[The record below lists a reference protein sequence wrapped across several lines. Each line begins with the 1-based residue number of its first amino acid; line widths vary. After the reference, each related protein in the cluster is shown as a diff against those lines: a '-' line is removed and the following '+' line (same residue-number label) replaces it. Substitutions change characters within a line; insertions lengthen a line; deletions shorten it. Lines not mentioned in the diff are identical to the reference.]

1 MVSLVNHVSRQ
12 RSWSVGQKEIK
23 GIEFDSVL
31 GALQNCHENEAVV
44 CRVNDDS
51 VCVTNIDNIHE
62 LEEIGYKV
70 VATN

>member
-1 MVSLVNHVSRQ
+1 MVSLVNHVCRQ
-12 RSWSVGQKEIK
+12 RSWSVGQKEIQGK
-23 GIEFDSVL
+23 EYDSVV

-51 VCVTNIDNIHE
+51 VCVTSKEDIQE

-70 VATN
+70 LAAN